1 MDILKLRA
9 IALINGWLHK
19 KADEVNQEAVM
30 KTVYQ
35 EVDISAGYFLVLTI
49 ANLIA
54 LAGLITDNTAV
65 IIGAMLISPLM
76 GPILSSGFAFITGN
90 ETIGRMALSTIVKS
104 VAATIAVAALATW
117 LSPLN
122 EATGEILSR
131 TRPNL
136 YDLVIAF
143 LAGLVGAIA
152 ICTKRNYI
160 TIVPGVAIAT
170 AVIPPL
176 SVAGYGLGSGHFSIA
191 LGGFFLF
198 FTNFVAII
206 ISTCIVFFIYGFR
219 PGILSDIDMA
229 SLKKRIYALGA
240 VLFVISIPLLYTLHV
255 SISEVRL
262 RGGINTALK
271 RAFDT
276 DKVSYLSGFDYR
288 EADDALRVRAAI
300 NTTRYL
306 DEEEIAEAE
315 ETIEAALGR
324 EITLDV
330 EQVLM
335 QAGGLKPVVPTTIS
349 ALTQPKP
356 DPKKEMEAASHT
368 LGNATVSVERIF
380 SPYRVIEFYLG
391 KKHGSA
397 GLAGVIKV
405 RRDSPFT
412 PDEALWLEKMVSDA
426 LGVPVA
432 LSIETLPLLDPIALA
447 DEESYASDELRTAL
461 RTVSEV
467 HSRQPSFMVRIE
479 ARPSSA
485 DSAKTRKKL
494 ALERAEKVKAILVER
509 HGIPPESILITTA
522 PGRSDAPAVNIRVVG
537 GN

>member
-1 MDILKLRA
+1 MKLKAVELVNA
-9 IALINGWLHK
+9 WLHK
-19 KADEVNQEAVM
+19 KADEVNQASVM

-54 LAGLITDNTAV
+54 LTGLITGNTAV

-90 ETIGRMALSTIVKS
+90 EAIGRKAFSTIVKS
-104 VAATIAVAALATW
+104 VAATIAVAAFATW
-117 LSPLN
+117 VSPLN
-122 EATGEILSR
+122 EVTQEILAR

-136 YDLVIAF
+136 YDLVVAF

-219 PGILSDIDMA
+219 PGLLSDIEVVN
-229 SLKKRIYALGA
+229 LKRRIYALGA
-240 VLFVISIPLLYTLHV
+240 ILLVISIPLLYTLHV
-255 SISEVRL
+255 SLSEVRL

-271 RAFDT
+271 RAFDIEKT
-276 DKVSYLSGFDYR
+276 SYLSSFDYG
-288 EADDALRVRAAI
+288 ELDGVLRVRAAI
-300 NTTRYL
+300 NTTKYL
-306 DEEEIAEAE
+306 DEEQIAKAE
-315 ETIEAALGR
+315 KSVEAALGR
-324 EITLDV
+324 EINLDI

-335 QAGGLKPVVPTTIS
+335 QAGGLKPVVPATIA

-356 DPKKEMEAASHT
+356 DPKKEMEAASQA
-368 LGNATVSVERIF
+368 LGVAAASVERLL
-380 SPYRVIEFYLG
+380 SPYRVTEFYLG
-391 KKHGSA
+391 RKHGSA
-397 GLAGVIKV
+397 GLAGLIKV

-412 PDEALWLEKMVSDA
+412 PDEALWLEKMVSDS
-426 LGVPVA
+426 LGLPVA
-432 LSIETLPLLDPIALA
+432 LHIETLPLLDPITLA
-447 DEESYASDELRTAL
+447 DEASYASDELMGAL
-461 RTVSEV
+461 RTVSDI

-479 ARPSSA
+479 TRQSSA
-485 DSAKTRKKL
+485 DGAKARKKL

-509 HGIPPESILITTA
+509 HGIHPENIIITTA
-522 PGRSDAPAVNIRVVG
+522 PGRSDAPAVNIRVVSG
-537 GN
+537 G